1 MTTRPSHASRALQTF
16 RDKAGIVHMTLGSYG
31 ANSLTVCE
39 AGTANMAFMGLEQ
52 VYDTPVTCIL
62 CLGTR

>member
-1 MTTRPSHASRALQTF
+1 MSRHPSRALRASQTF
-16 RDKAGIVHMTLGSYG
+16 RDKAGIVHTTTGSYG
-31 ANSLTVCE
+31 TYSLTICE
-39 AGTANMAFMGLEQ
+39 AGTPDMTLMGLEQ